1 MFRPSDLF
9 ALVGPRNL
17 SRPVFSRPSLAH
29 FRNTMV
35 RRLSRKSKRK
45 KGMQAMPRALNASV
59 QELAR
64 IKPRSARVMAGSW
77 RMARLIIFGKLE
89 SVGNDNHDTQKNAP

>member
-1 MFRPSDLF
+1 M
-9 ALVGPRNL
+9 
-17 SRPVFSRPSLAH
+17 
-29 FRNTMV
+29 
-35 RRLSRKSKRK
+35 SRKSKRK

>member
-1 MFRPSDLF
+1 
-9 ALVGPRNL
+9 
-17 SRPVFSRPSLAH
+17 
-29 FRNTMV
+29 
-35 RRLSRKSKRK
+35 
-45 KGMQAMPRALNASV
+45 MPV

-89 SVGNDNHDTQKNAP
+89 SVGNDNHDTDMIFVTSSTSSASVKKDLAQVKLSRGNAQSVFPQGVTV

>member
-1 MFRPSDLF
+1 
-9 ALVGPRNL
+9 
-17 SRPVFSRPSLAH
+17 
-29 FRNTMV
+29 
-35 RRLSRKSKRK
+35 
-45 KGMQAMPRALNASV
+45 MPRALNASV

-89 SVGNDNHDTQKNAP
+89 SVGNDNHDTQKMPHKKGANFFYDRATRENLLQL